1 MTDLRELATT
11 GQSAVLVLLD
21 LDGFKSYND
30 SFGHPAGDSLLT
42 RVGTRLQQAVDGR
55 GCAYRLGGDEFCAIW
70 HVDEAAVSA
79 AAMCE
84 RGEGFSITAA
94 YGGVALPTEAPNAEA
109 ALRTADLRMYSL
121 KNGSRSSSSIQ
132 TTGVLLQALAE
143 LRPELGPHV
152 DAVMILAEAVAR
164 QLDLSPHLLEQVR
177 QAAQLHDIGKIAI
190 PDAILEKPGPLSV
203 QEWTFIRR
211 HTIIGERIL
220 NAAPALAD
228 VARLVRSSHESYDG
242 TGYPDA
248 LVGEGIPI
256 GSRIISVCDAFDAMT
271 SDRPYRLAMTT
282 HDAIAELRRC
292 SGAQFDPK
300 VVTALEIAL
309 SRPTQELDDEHVS
322 KMTAGGS
329 EST

>member
-1 MTDLRELATT
+1 
-11 GQSAVLVLLD
+11 
-21 LDGFKSYND
+21 
-30 SFGHPAGDSLLT
+30 
-42 RVGTRLQQAVDGR
+42 
-55 GCAYRLGGDEFCAIW
+55 
-70 HVDEAAVSA
+70 
-79 AAMCE
+79 
-84 RGEGFSITAA
+84 
-94 YGGVALPTEAPNAEA
+94 
-109 ALRTADLRMYSL
+109 SL

-132 TTGVLLQALAE
+132 STGVLLQALAE

-152 DAVMILAEAVAR
+152 EAVMVLAEAVAR
-164 QLDLSPHLLEQVR
+164 QLDLSPHVLEQVR

-190 PDAILEKPGPLSV
+190 PDAILEKPDPLSV

-242 TGYPDA
+242 GGYPDA
-248 LVGEGIPI
+248 LVGEAIPI

-271 SDRPYRLAMTT
+271 SDRPYRLAMTPN
-282 HDAIAELRRC
+282 DALAELQRC

-300 VVTALEIAL
+300 VVAALQIAL
-309 SRPTQELDDEHVS
+309 SQPRQELDHEQAS
-322 KMTAGGS
+322 NMAAAGD

>member
-1 MTDLRELATT
+1 
-11 GQSAVLVLLD
+11 
-21 LDGFKSYND
+21 
-30 SFGHPAGDSLLT
+30 
-42 RVGTRLQQAVDGR
+42 
-55 GCAYRLGGDEFCAIW
+55 
-70 HVDEAAVSA
+70 
-79 AAMCE
+79 
-84 RGEGFSITAA
+84 
-94 YGGVALPTEAPNAEA
+94 
-109 ALRTADLRMYSL
+109 
-121 KNGSRSSSSIQ
+121 
-132 TTGVLLQALAE
+132 
-143 LRPELGPHV
+143 
-152 DAVMILAEAVAR
+152 VMVLAEAVAR

-220 NAAPALAD
+220 NAAPALAE

-256 GSRIISVCDAFDAMT
+256 GSRIVSVCDAFDAMT

-292 SGAQFDPK
+292 SGVQFDPK
-300 VVTALEIAL
+300 VVAALEIVL
-309 SRPTQELDDEHVS
+309 SQPTRELDHEHAS
-322 KMTAGGS
+322 KMATGGG
-329 EST
+329 E

>member
-1 MTDLRELATT
+1 
-11 GQSAVLVLLD
+11 
-21 LDGFKSYND
+21 
-30 SFGHPAGDSLLT
+30 
-42 RVGTRLQQAVDGR
+42 
-55 GCAYRLGGDEFCAIW
+55 
-70 HVDEAAVSA
+70 
-79 AAMCE
+79 MCE

-94 YGGVALPTEAPNAEA
+94 YGGVALPSEAPDAEA
-109 ALRTADLRMYSL
+109 ALRLADLRMYSL

-152 DAVMILAEAVAR
+152 NAVMVLAEAVAR
-164 QLDLSPHLLEQVR
+164 QLELSPHVLEQVR

-211 HTIIGERIL
+211 HTVIGERIL

-228 VARLVRSSHESYDG
+228 IARLVRSSHESYDG
-242 TGYPDA
+242 TGYPDG
-248 LVGEGIPI
+248 LVGEAIPI

-271 SDRPYRLAMTT
+271 SDRPYRLAMTP
-282 HDAIAELRRC
+282 HDALAELQRC

-300 VVTALEIAL
+300 VVTALQIAL
-309 SRPTQELDDEHVS
+309 SQPRQEHDRVQPS
-322 KMTAGGS
+322 NMSAAGG
-329 EST
+329 ESS